1 MHGGVHFFAE
11 SAPRKA
17 MPKQY
22 HFKSPGQ
29 TAWME
34 VDYLREND
42 VQRVAPR
49 PSEYV
54 PDDEPMSGSCTM
66 RIDADTRRAAVES
79 AMVSDVSHLGPEVAA
94 LVTTLRRLRSDFD
107 STSDRLATLLLEA
120 KSCNPFASW

>member
-1 MHGGVHFFAE
+1 MLILFYTYIRYNMHGGVHFFAE

-29 TAWME
+29 SAWME

-54 PDDEPMSGSCTM
+54 PDDEPKIG
-66 RIDADTRRAAVES
+66 RAHV
-79 AMVSDVSHLGPEVAA
+79 
-94 LVTTLRRLRSDFD
+94 
-107 STSDRLATLLLEA
+107 
-120 KSCNPFASW
+120 